1 MLNPFTRFRDYLSRH
16 YDSKNEPQQSQS
28 REIPRWCIQDG
39 LFPGARI
46 EIVYTPRPLL
56 EAVGRAAREQERK
69 RVPLNP
75 QYPMQTDGELRSA
88 YDETFLDP

>member
-46 EIVYTPRPLL
+46 EIVYTPRRELELRLFILQGLCWKLL
-56 EAVGRAAREQERK
+56 EEQRESRK
-69 RVPLNP
+69 
-75 QYPMQTDGELRSA
+75 EK
-88 YDETFLDP
+88 EFH